1 MTTYKKEI
9 KERNIHNKTLT
20 IINLLPELSSEER
33 LKIKKSIEIKLYD
46 VFCKYVESQI

>member
-9 KERNIHNKTLT
+9 KEIKTYNKMIT
-20 IINLLPELSSEER
+20 IINLTPELTYEER
-33 LKIKKSIEIKLYD
+33 LEIKKSIERNLYD